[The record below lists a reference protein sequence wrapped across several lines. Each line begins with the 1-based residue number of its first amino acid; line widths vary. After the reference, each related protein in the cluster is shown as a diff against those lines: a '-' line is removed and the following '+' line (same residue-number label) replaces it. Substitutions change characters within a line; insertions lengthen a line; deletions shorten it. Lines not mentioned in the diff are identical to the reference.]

1 MNQNMKNNREAFKAL
16 VTRIIANDLM
26 ITLHNEEED
35 NVLVD
40 SVSVDNV
47 MNESLATDMEW
58 INIADEEMNLGTLSL
73 IWGNDPWELI
83 SDYTSNE
90 FCDDLAEWFEETM
103 YKRYRR

>member
-16 VTRIIANDLM
+16 VTHIIDNGLM

-58 INIADEEMNLGTLSL
+58 INITDGEKALGTLSL

-90 FCDDLAEWFEETM
+90 FCDDLWEWFEETM